1 MATDLRE
8 ARTTRVE
15 ETRQEQRG
23 STKASRWPYVATAIV
38 LAVLATVTVLVLT
51 QEAPRPSTS
60 TEQWRSNVEGTM
72 TDIREGSGYATIE
85 PSDAV
90 PDLMTDVREGS
101 DISRSNRPTHGH
113 PLGSTTTYAD
123 GALTEIREAG

>member
-1 MATDLRE
+1 MATDLRK

-15 ETRQEQRG
+15 ETRQDQRG
-23 STKASRWPYVATAIV
+23 STKRSRWPYVATAIV
-38 LAVLATVTVLVLT
+38 LAVLAAVTVLVLT

-60 TEQWRSNVEGTM
+60 TEQWQSNVEGTM
-72 TDIREGSGYATIE
+72 TDIREGSGYTTIE

-101 DISRSNRPTHGH
+101 GYQPAGPTDPRHQPGF
-113 PLGSTTTYAD
+113 TRYVD
-123 GALTEIREAG
+123 KALTEVRES

>member
-1 MATDLRE
+1 MATDLRK

-15 ETRQEQRG
+15 ETRQDQRG
-23 STKASRWPYVATAIV
+23 STKPSRWPYVATAIV

-51 QEAPRPSTS
+51 LEAPRSSTS

-101 DISRSNRPTHGH
+101 GYQPVEPTDPRH
-113 PLGSTTTYAD
+113 PLGSTRYAD
-123 GALTEIREAG
+123 SALTEVREAG